1 MADTPLVEHDNPANN
16 PLVLRP
22 APQISSAVT
31 THIIMRDVLVALIPA
46 TIAAVAF
53 FGVRAVLVIATSVG
67 SCVLFE
73 YLWCRLRHLPNTVN
87 DLSAAVTGLLL
98 AFNVPSTLPLYMV
111 VIGAFVAIIMTKELF
126 GGIGKNF
133 ANPAIVGRIFLA
145 VAFPVAMTTFV
156 PANQVFPLG
165 LAPDLVSSA
174 TPLSPNAAPATLM
187 ELFLGQH
194 AGVLGETSAVAL
206 ILGMF
211 FLLYRPVITWHI
223 PAAYVGTVAV
233 LSLLTGHDVLAQLFS
248 GGLMLGAIYMA
259 TDYSTCPATKRG
271 KFIFGIGC
279 GIITCLIR
287 FYGNLNEGVA
297 FSILFMNLLVPYID
311 QLTPNIPVGGEQIM
325 AERRRVKRGGKAH
338 E

>member
-1 MADTPLVEHDNPANN
+1 MTGVDPQAQVNER
-16 PLVLRP
+16 PLVLLT
-22 APQISSAVT
+22 APQLVSPMT
-31 THIIMRDVLVALIPA
+31 TQVIMRDVLIALAPTMAAAGILFGLRA
-46 TIAAVAF
+46 LLVCAVA
-53 FGVRAVLVIATSVG
+53 VV
-67 SCVLFE
+67 SCVGME
-73 YLWCRLRHLPNTVN
+73 WLWCRLRGIPNTAN

-145 VAFPVAMTTFV
+145 VAFPAAMTNFV
-156 PANQVFPLG
+156 AANQVFPLN

-206 ILGMF
+206 LLGML

-223 PAAYVGTVAV
+223 PTAYVGTVAI
-233 LSLLTGHDVLAQLFS
+233 LSLLTGHDVLAQLCS
-248 GGLMLGAIYMA
+248 GGLMLGAWFMA
-259 TDYSTCPATKRG
+259 TDYTTSPATTRG
-271 KFIFGIGC
+271 KLIFGVGC
-279 GIITCLIR
+279 GVIVYCIR
-287 FYGNLNEGVA
+287 RFSAMAEGVSYA
-297 FSILFMNLLVPYID
+297 ILFMNLFVPLID
-311 QLTPNIPVGGEQIM
+311 RYVRPG
-325 AERRRVKRGGKAH
+325 RRGRKDA
-338 E
+338 

>member
-1 MADTPLVEHDNPANN
+1 MADEQKAAEQQTGN

-53 FGVRAVLVIATSVG
+53 FGVRAAVVIATSVG

-73 YLWCRLRHLPNTVN
+73 YLWCRLRGLPNTIG

-145 VAFPVAMTTFV
+145 VAFPAAMTNFV
-156 PANQVFPLG
+156 AANQVFPLN

-206 ILGMF
+206 LLGML

-223 PAAYVGTVAV
+223 PTAYVGTVAI
-233 LSLLTGHDVLAQLFS
+233 LSLLTGHDVLAQICS

-287 FYGNLNEGVA
+287 FFGNLNEGVA

-311 QLTPNIPVGGEQIM
+311 QLTPNIPVGGEAII
-325 AERRRVKRGGKAH
+325 AERRRAKRGGKAH